1 MSLSMYQASV
11 PVFIRGFENLQ
22 VILDKALAHAK
33 AKNFEPSVLVQ
44 ARLAP
49 DMFALARQVQI
60 ASDVAKAC
68 AARLAGIENP
78 SFADVEQT
86 IPELKERIKK
96 TLDFLRSVQPA
107 QIDGSEE
114 RAITF
119 KTRTSEYMFKGQP
132 YLLQYAIPNFFFHV
146 TTAYAILRHNGVELG
161 KADFQ
166 GSFS

>member
-1 MSLSMYQASV
+1 MTLSMYQASV

-22 VILDKALAHAK
+22 VILDKALIHAK
-33 AKNFEPSVLVQ
+33 SKGFDPLVLAQ

-49 DMFALARQVQI
+49 DMFPLTRQVQI

-68 AARLAGIENP
+68 AARLAGVDNP
-78 SFADVEQT
+78 SFDDVEQT
-86 IPELKERIKK
+86 IPELKDRIKK
-96 TLDFLRSVQPA
+96 TLDFLRSVQA
-107 QIDGSEE
+107 SQIDGSED
-114 RAITF
+114 RTITF
-119 KTRTSEYMFKGQP
+119 KTRTNEYMFKGQP

-146 TTAYAILRHNGVELG
+146 TTAYAILRHNGVEVG

>member
-1 MSLSMYQASV
+1 MTLSMYQASI

-22 VILDKALAHAK
+22 VILDKALVHAK
-33 AKNFEPSVLVQ
+33 TKGFDPLVLAQ

-49 DMFALARQVQI
+49 DMFPLTRQVQI

-78 SFADVEQT
+78 SFADEEQT

-96 TLDFLRSVQPA
+96 TLDFLRSVQPS

-114 RAITF
+114 RTISF
-119 KTRTSEYMFKGQP
+119 KTRTTEYMFKGQP

>member
-1 MSLSMYQASV
+1 MTLSMYQASI

-22 VILDKALAHAK
+22 VILDKALSYAK
-33 AKNFEPSVLVQ
+33 AKNFDPSVLAQ

-49 DMFALARQVQI
+49 DMFPLTRQVQI
-60 ASDVAKAC
+60 ASDIAKAC

-78 SFADVEQT
+78 SFEDMEQT

-96 TLDFLRSVQPA
+96 TLEFLRNIQPI

-114 RAITF
+114 RTISF

-166 GSFS
+166 GAFS